1 MKTSDYFE
9 EKINNECNGCFM
21 KENGECQGSVVC
33 YGGHPIFPPCSELN
47 DDELEMDIEDYKE
60 QIDIQIENEAKR
72 REEIEAEK
80 ERLKIKRDK
89 ANKKRKQTKK
99 DMKFFYD
106 VEKIIKLSIR
116 KNLGFLNSLEMAK
129 TFSSFNK
136 DLSHS
141 NINSKLDEKR
151 DIEIAKFNQQNKTLF
166 ECLRY
171 LKQFKKD
178 FLKEYHKMESRDEF
192 KALEE
197 KWLEILHKEL
207 KSRLGEK

>member
-1 MKTSDYFE
+1 MEIYGEFD
-9 EKINNECNGCFM
+9 KITGFDSMGYSPVTNTF
-21 KENGECQGSVVC
+21 
-33 YGGHPIFPPCSELN
+33 
-47 DDELEMDIEDYKE
+47 
-60 QIDIQIENEAKR
+60 
-72 REEIEAEK
+72 
-80 ERLKIKRDK
+80 KIIGVSLVDG
-89 ANKKRKQTKK
+89 RKQTKK

-116 KNLGFLNSLEMAK
+116 KNLVFLNSLEMAK

-178 FLKEYHKMESRDEF
+178 FLKEYRKMGSRDEF